1 MKIKFK
7 KLSENAIIP
16 TKGREG
22 DACFDLYA
30 AEDTWNVSALFW
42 TVLVKTDIA
51 MEIPEWYFGKIY
63 TRSGMALKGWSCDW
77 GVIDS
82 NYRGNIGVILRHTAI
97 PWNCIKDNSIP
108 LPLNQIKKGERI
120 AQLAI
125 HKVEDVEFVEVEEL
139 SDTNRGDKWYGS
151 SGK

>member
-30 AEDTWNVSALFW
+30 AEDTWNVSPLFW

-63 TRSGMALKGWSCDW
+63 TRSGMALKWWSCDW

-82 NYRGNIGVILRHTAI
+82 NYRGNIGVILRHTTV
-97 PWNCIKDNSIP
+97 PWNCIKDNSIM

>member
-1 MKIKFK
+1 MQIKFK
-7 KLSENAIIP
+7 KLSEDAIIP

-30 AEDTWNVSALFW
+30 AEDTIFNDRETRVI
-42 TVLVKTDIA
+42 KTNIS
-51 MEIPEWYFGKIY
+51 MEIPEGYFGKIY

-82 NYRGNIGVILRHTAI
+82 NYRWDIGVIIR
-97 PWNCIKDNSIP
+97 SIDGFSLTENGIIRP
-108 LPLNQIKKGERI
+108 KINKGERI
-120 AQLAI
+120 AQIAI
-125 HKVEDVEFVEVEEL
+125 HKVENVEFVEVEEL

>member
-30 AEDTWNVSALFW
+30 AEDSNNISSLLW

-51 MEIPEWYFGKIY
+51 IEIPQGYFGKIY
-63 TRSGMALKGWSCDW
+63 TRSWMALKGWSCDW
-77 GVIDS
+77 WVIDS
-82 NYRGNIGVILRHTAI
+82 NYRGNVWVILRHTEI
-97 PWNCIKDNSIP
+97 PTNCIRDISIP
-108 LPLNQIKKGERI
+108 LPLNIVKKWDRI